1 MKEKTN
7 GFLLFLRRNVAYVV
21 LALCILAI
29 GLTVTFVLL
38 SRDNK
43 IDIDSEIPVIKPD
56 EPDKPN
62 QPDTPDTPDEPDTPD
77 TPDEPI
83 EPEEPVIETIKF
95 IIPVE
100 NLTGMSDY
108 SETPVFSS
116 TLSRYS
122 AHKAIDFYA
131 AEGSKVFAVY
141 GGTVESVTNDI
152 LKGYTIVINH
162 GNGLKTTYNSLADG
176 DKVVKGQ
183 KVSKGDVIGA
193 VSVTNRQ
200 EYKDGAH
207 IHFEVSENGATIDP
221 AKYMDISEK

>member
-56 EPDKPN
+56 EPDKPI
-62 QPDTPDTPDEPDTPD
+62 QPDTPDEPV
-77 TPDEPI
+77 

-141 GGTVESVTNDI
+141 GGTVESVTNDV

-221 AKYMDISEK
+221 AKYMHISEK

>member
-56 EPDKPN
+56 EPDKPI
-62 QPDTPDTPDEPDTPD
+62 QPD

-131 AEGSKVFAVY
+131 AEGSNVFAVY
-141 GGTVESVTNDI
+141 GGTVESVTNDV

>member
-56 EPDKPN
+56 EPDKPI
-62 QPDTPDTPDEPDTPD
+62 QPDTPDEPV
-77 TPDEPI
+77 

-141 GGTVESVTNDI
+141 GGTVENVTNDV